1 MAQKLM
7 RKKIKVDPIPIP
19 PHFSQNQARM
29 ASKHQGPPPTDE
41 FHLRSIAATLAS
53 VPDAS
58 LPPEIPPIIST
69 LYSTPS
75 VLEAVFLRI
84 GNSAKHEPD
93 LSILLHKYK
102 TRISSLLQSRSPQGR
117 WAAVAL
123 VKASIESSPEAL
135 GTWAK
140 TWVPLVTALLG
151 VCLL

>member
-1 MAQKLM
+1 MATKQ
-7 RKKIKVDPIPIP
+7 
-19 PHFSQNQARM
+19 QA
-29 ASKHQGPPPTDE
+29 PPPADE
-41 FHLRSIAATLAS
+41 FHLRSIAATLAT

-58 LPPEIPPIIST
+58 LPSEIPPIVTT

-75 VLEAVFLRI
+75 VLETAFLRI
-84 GNSAKHEPD
+84 GHSTKHESD
-93 LSILLHKYK
+93 ISVLLHKYK
-102 TRISSLLQSRSPQGR
+102 TRISSLLQCRSPQGR